1 MHIYIGLY
9 YYLMMDYSQI
19 DLMLTCACQQN
30 QTSGVKPWFMSHKIY
45 YRISGYGSL
54 ITVKKSSKIWQGWV
68 KVCGCPWIWLSEC
81 FHQFTLSWSCP
92 WLYKHVHMSGVPGCT
107 LSERPADLD
116 PARPERLEPE
126 MTELA
131 GVGGLPP
138 SGSKRF
144 FNAFLAQ

>member
-1 MHIYIGLY
+1 MVCTYIGLY

-92 WLYKHVHMSGVPGCT
+92 WLYKHVHMSGVPGISPF
-107 LSERPADLD
+107 LISPHSRSASKLLLP
-116 PARPERLEPE
+116 
-126 MTELA
+126 
-131 GVGGLPP
+131 VGEIL
-138 SGSKRF
+138 
-144 FNAFLAQ
+144 LQVLV